1 MVTEVFQKSSKSL
14 FLKALADIY
23 EVAGNPRPGRS
34 VFTRMTGATSGAIG
48 LPSHSHSW
56 RGMSLAAK
64 LFISLIVSAGLGTLI
79 YGGIHQSSKNIAEF
93 ICYLGIAIL
102 ASRLKVNL
110 PGITGTLSVNF
121 LFILIGILELSFT
134 ETLILGAVSMLAQ
147 CMYPERPKAIQVTF
161 NVCAGAVSTALAYLV
176 YHHPLARLVVDNNA
190 VLLGLAAVV
199 YFIANAGSIAAVISL
214 TERRPLTRI
223 LVDCYFWSFPY
234 YLVGAGIA
242 GAIAWLNQSFNWET
256 SLLLVPA
263 VYLIYRS
270 YRLYLGKLED
280 EKRHVEEMANLHLR
294 TIEALALA
302 IEAKDHTTHEHL
314 QRVRIYAIEV
324 AKELGVK
331 GPELEALHA
340 AALLHDIG
348 KLAVP
353 EHIISK
359 PGRLTPEEFEKMK
372 IHTLVGAEI
381 LERVRFPY
389 PVVPIVRAHHEKWDG
404 SGYPMGLK
412 GAEIPVGAR
421 ILSAVDYLDALA
433 SDRQYRRALPLK
445 EVMQKLAAES
455 GKSFDPKVVDVL
467 QKRYIQLERLAVS
480 KSAADPNG
488 PLSTAIKI
496 ERGLEPA
503 AGFEN
508 ATVQDY
514 AGRETTFLSS
524 IAAARQEAQSLFE
537 LSQDLGAS
545 LSLTETLSVF
555 SVKLKPM
562 VPYDA
567 IAIYIRREDEL
578 VPEYVN
584 GDNYRLFS
592 SLRIPVGHGLS
603 GWVAQNRKPI
613 VNGNPSVEP
622 GYLNDPSKFSTL
634 RSALAVPLEG
644 VGGVTGVLALYR
656 GERDAF
662 TTDNLRILLAVSS
675 KMALSIENALKFAQ
689 AENSATTDYLTGL
702 PNARSLFLQLDRD
715 LARCKRDNSTLTVM
729 VSDMDGFKQIND
741 RFGHLEGNRVLR
753 LFAQALKDSCR
764 EYDYVARMGGDEFVV
779 IAPGLAAD
787 AAGKKAEQMRV
798 LAKQAGSEVCGE
810 EILSL
815 SVGRALYPEDGKDA
829 EQLLAEADRRM
840 YLEKQKQLAYKD
852 RRSHPRMKC
861 RVTIELTTDVG
872 GTPMFAN
879 LTDVS
884 IGGCYVETSTIVPA
898 GSKIT
903 LGFSMDDT
911 SLKAEGI
918 VARLDPGSGIAVQF
932 REMNRE
938 GRDRMFKIL
947 EFVQKATTFYNNR
960 YLDSLTKT

>member
-1 MVTEVFQKSSKSL
+1 MEG
-14 FLKALADIY
+14 AEY
-23 EVAGNPRPGRS
+23 PRPQCAYAI
-34 VFTRMTGATSGAIG
+34 MTGATSIAIG
-48 LPSHSHSW
+48 LPEHSRSW
-56 RGMSLAAK
+56 RGLSAAAK
-64 LFISLIVSAGLGTLI
+64 LFISLIILGGLWTLV
-79 YGGIHQSSKNIAEF
+79 YRGIHQTSRNIAEF

-121 LFILIGILELSFT
+121 LFILIGVLELSFT
-134 ETLILGAVSMLAQ
+134 ETMILGAIAMLAQ
-147 CMYPERPKAIQVTF
+147 CLYPARPRGMQVTF
-161 NVCAGAVSTALAYLV
+161 NVCAGSISTALAYLV
-176 YHHPLARLVVDNNA
+176 FHHPWMNLAIDSRP
-190 VLLGLAAVV
+190 VLLCVSATV
-199 YFIANAGSIAAVISL
+199 YFIANAGTIATVISL
-214 TERRPLTRI
+214 TERRPLHRI
-223 LVDCYFWSFPY
+223 LFDCYFWSFPY
-234 YLVGAGIA
+234 YLVGAAIA
-242 GAIAWLNQSFNWET
+242 GAIAWLNHKFNWET
-256 SLLLVPA
+256 SLLVLPVI
-263 VYLIYRS
+263 YLIYRS

-314 QRVRIYAIEV
+314 QRVRVYAIEV
-324 AKELGVK
+324 GKELGVT
-331 GPELEALHA
+331 GTELEALHA

-359 PGRLTPEEFEKMK
+359 PGRLSPEEFEKMK

-412 GAEIPVGAR
+412 GAEIPIGAR

-445 EVMQKLAAES
+445 DVMQKLGAES
-455 GKSFDPKVVDVL
+455 GKSFDPKVVDIL
-467 QKRYIQLERLAVS
+467 QKRHEHLEHLALA
-480 KSAADPNG
+480 KTAEDPNA

-508 ATVQDY
+508 AIAQDY
-514 AGRETTFLSS
+514 VGRETTFLSS
-524 IAAARQEAQSLFE
+524 IAAARQEAQALFE

-545 LSLTETLSVF
+545 LSLGETLSVF

-567 IAIYIRREDEL
+567 IAIYIKREGEL
-578 VPEYVN
+578 IPEYVN

-592 SLRIPVGHGLS
+592 SLRIPVGQGLS
-603 GWVAQNRKPI
+603 GWVAHNRKPI
-613 VNGNPSVEP
+613 INGNPSVEP

-634 RSALAVPLEG
+634 RSALAIPLEG
-644 VGGVTGVLALYR
+644 ISGVIGVLALYR

-662 TTDNLRILLAVSS
+662 TSDHLRILLAVSG
-675 KMALSIENALKFAQ
+675 KMALSIENALKFQQ
-689 AENSATTDYLTGL
+689 AENSATTNYLTGL
-702 PNARSLFLQLDRD
+702 PNARSLFLQLDRE
-715 LARCKRDNSTLTVM
+715 LARCKRDNASLTLM
-729 VSDMDGFKQIND
+729 VCDMNGFKKIND

-779 IAPGLAAD
+779 IAPGRTAE
-787 AAGKKAEQMRV
+787 AAGTKVEQMRA
-798 LAKQAGSEVCGE
+798 LARHAGSELCRE

-815 SVGRALYPEDGKDA
+815 SVGRAVYPEDGKDA

-840 YLEKQKQLAYKD
+840 YLEKQEQMAYKD
-852 RRSHPRMKC
+852 RRAHPRLKC
-861 RVTIELTTDVG
+861 RVTIELQTEMG
-872 GTPMFAN
+872 GIPLFAN
-879 LTDVS
+879 LTDIS
-884 IGGCYVETSTIVPA
+884 LGGCFVETSTILSP
-898 GSKIT
+898 GSKIK

-911 SLKAEGI
+911 SLTAEGV
-918 VARLDPGSGIAVQF
+918 VARLDPGSGVAVQF

-938 GRDRMFKIL
+938 ARERMFRVL
-947 EFVQKATTFYNNR
+947 EFVQKTTSFYNKR
-960 YLDSLTKT
+960 YLDSLTRS

>member
-1 MVTEVFQKSSKSL
+1 MVSPWGIP
-14 FLKALADIY
+14 D
-23 EVAGNPRPGRS
+23 PGGLTS
-34 VFTRMTGATSGAIG
+34 MTGATSIAIG
-48 LPSHSHSW
+48 LPEHSRSW
-56 RGMSLAAK
+56 RGLPFSAK
-64 LFISLIVSAGLGTLI
+64 LFIGITILGGLATLV
-79 YGGIHQSSKNIAEF
+79 YGGIHQTSNNIAEF
-93 ICYLGIAIL
+93 ICYLGIAVL

-121 LFILIGILELSFT
+121 LFILIGVLDLSFS
-134 ETLILGAVSMLAQ
+134 ETLILGAISMVAQ
-147 CMYPERPKAIQVTF
+147 CFYPERPKALQVAF
-161 NVCAGAVSTALAYLV
+161 NVCAGSIATALAYLA
-176 YHHPLARLVVDNNA
+176 YHQRLITHVLDSRPI
-190 VLLGLAAVV
+190 LLGIAATI
-199 YFIANAGSIAAVISL
+199 YFIANAGTIATVISL
-214 TERRPLTRI
+214 TERRPITRI

-242 GAIAWLNQSFNWET
+242 AIIVWLNHAFNWET
-256 SLLLVPA
+256 SLLVLPA

-314 QRVRIYAIEV
+314 QRVRVYAIEV
-324 AKELGVK
+324 AKHLGVN

-340 AALLHDIG
+340 ASLLHDIG

-359 PGRLTPEEFEKMK
+359 PGRLSPEEFEKMK

-412 GAEIPVGAR
+412 GAEIPLGAR

-433 SDRQYRRALPLK
+433 SDRQYRRALPMR
-445 EVMQKLAAES
+445 EVMQKLALES

-467 QKRYIQLERLAVS
+467 LKRYENLERLVIS
-480 KSAADPNG
+480 KSSEDLNA

-496 ERGLEPA
+496 DRGLEPA

-508 ATVQDY
+508 STATDY
-514 AGRETTFLSS
+514 VGRETTFLSS
-524 IAAARQEAQSLFE
+524 IAAARQEAQALFE

-545 LSLTETLSVF
+545 LSLGETLSVF

-567 IAIYIRREDEL
+567 IAIYIKRENEL
-578 VPEYVN
+578 VAEFVN

-592 SLRIPVGHGLS
+592 SLRIPIGQGLS
-603 GWVAQNRKPI
+603 GWVAHNRKPI
-613 VNGNPSVEP
+613 INGNPSVEP

-644 VGGVTGVLALYR
+644 VAGIIGVLALYR

-662 TTDNLRILLAVSS
+662 TSDHLRILLAVSG
-675 KMALSIENALKFAQ
+675 KMALAIENALKYQQ

-702 PNARSLFLQLDRD
+702 PNARSLFLQLDRE
-715 LARCKRDNSTLTVM
+715 LARCKRDNTSLTVM

-753 LFAQALKDSCR
+753 LFAQALKDTCR

-779 IAPGLAAD
+779 IAPGLTPD
-787 AAGKKAEQMRV
+787 ASAKKTEQMRA
-798 LAKQAGSEVCGE
+798 LARHAGSEVCGE
-810 EILSL
+810 DILSL
-815 SVGRALYPEDGKDA
+815 SVGRAVFPADGKDA

-852 RRSHPRMKC
+852 RRAHPRLKC
-861 RVTIELTTDVG
+861 RVTIELTADNSGV
-872 GTPMFAN
+872 PLFAN
-879 LTDVS
+879 LTDIS
-884 IGGCYVETSTIVPA
+884 LGGCFIETSTIVPA
-898 GSKIT
+898 GSKIK
-903 LGFSMDDT
+903 LGFSMDDPT
-911 SLKAEGI
+911 LTTEGL
-918 VARLDPGSGIAVQF
+918 VMRLDPGSGLAVQF
-932 REMNRE
+932 PELNRDA
-938 GRDRMFKIL
+938 RDRMFRII
-947 EFVQKATTFYNNR
+947 EFVQKSTSFYNKR
-960 YLDSLTKT
+960 YLDSLAKS

>member
-1 MVTEVFQKSSKSL
+1 
-14 FLKALADIY
+14 
-23 EVAGNPRPGRS
+23 
-34 VFTRMTGATSGAIG
+34 MTAANGITTG
-48 LPSHSHSW
+48 LVSHSHSW
-56 RGMSLAAK
+56 RGLSWAAK
-64 LFISLIVSAGLGTLI
+64 LFISVVVIAGTAILI

-102 ASRLKVNL
+102 ASKLKVSL

-121 LFILIGILELSFT
+121 LFILIGVLELSFT

-147 CMYPERPKAIQVTF
+147 CLYPERPKAIQVTF
-161 NVCAGAVSTALAYLV
+161 NVCAGTISTALAYLV
-176 YHHPLARLVVDNNA
+176 YHHPLANLLLDSRP
-190 VLLGLAAVV
+190 VLLGIAATV
-199 YFIANAGSIAAVISL
+199 YFIANAGSIAMVISM
-214 TERRPLTRI
+214 TERRPLMRI

-242 GAIAWLNQSFNWET
+242 GAIGWLNETFNWET
-256 SLLLVPA
+256 SLLLAPA

-324 AKELGVK
+324 AKDLGIK
-331 GPELEALHA
+331 GAELEALHA

-404 SGYPMGLK
+404 TGYPMGLK

-433 SDRQYRRALPLK
+433 SDRQYRRALPLR
-445 EVMQKLAAES
+445 EVMQKLVGES
-455 GKSFDPKVVDVL
+455 GKSFDPKVVEIL
-467 QKRYIQLERLAVS
+467 QRRYQQLERMAVA
-480 KSAADPNG
+480 KSAEDPNA
-488 PLSTAIKI
+488 PLSLAIKI

-503 AGFEN
+503 AGFESTT
-508 ATVQDY
+508 AQDY
-514 AGRETTFLSS
+514 AGKETTFLVS

-545 LSLTETLSVF
+545 LSLGETLSVF

-567 IAIYIRREDEL
+567 IAIYIMRDDAL
-578 VPEYVN
+578 VPEFVN

-592 SLRIPVGHGLS
+592 SLRIPLGQGLS

-613 VNGNPSVEP
+613 INGNPSVEP

-634 RSALAVPLEG
+634 SSALAVPLEG
-644 VGGVTGVLALYR
+644 VSGVIGVLALYR
-656 GERDAF
+656 ADRDSF
-662 TTDNLRILLAVSS
+662 TTDHLRILLAVSS
-675 KMALSIENALKFAQ
+675 KMALSIENALKYQQ
-689 AENSATTDYLTGL
+689 AESSATTDYLTGL
-702 PNARSLFLQLDRD
+702 PNARSLFLQLDRE
-715 LARCKRDNSTLTVM
+715 LARCKRDNTSLTVM
-729 VSDMDGFKQIND
+729 VSDMDGFKQVND

-779 IAPGLAAD
+779 IAPGLASDGAS
-787 AAGKKAEQMRV
+787 KKADQMRT
-798 LAKQAGSEVCGE
+798 LARQAGAEVCGE

-815 SVGRALYPEDGKDA
+815 SVGRAVFPEDGEDA
-829 EQLLAEADRRM
+829 EHLLAESDRRM
-840 YLEKQKQLAYKD
+840 YVEKQKQLSYKD
-852 RRSHPRMKC
+852 RRLHPRLKC
-861 RVTIELTTDVG
+861 RVTIELQAEAGSAPV
-872 GTPMFAN
+872 FAN
-879 LTDVS
+879 LTDIS
-884 IGGCYVETSTIVPA
+884 MGGCYLETSSILSPST
-898 GSKIT
+898 KIK
-903 LGFSMDDT
+903 LGFSMEDGT
-911 SLKAEGI
+911 LTHEGVVI
-918 VARLDPGSGIAVQF
+918 RLDPGSGVAVQF
-932 REMNRE
+932 REANRE
-938 GRDRMFKIL
+938 GRERMIKIL
-947 EFVQKATTFYNNR
+947 EVVQKTNAYYNNR
-960 YLDSLTKT
+960 YFENMLKR

>member
-1 MVTEVFQKSSKSL
+1 M
-14 FLKALADIY
+14 
-23 EVAGNPRPGRS
+23 
-34 VFTRMTGATSGAIG
+34 SGAASIAVG
-48 LPSHSHSW
+48 LPERSRSW
-56 RGMSLAAK
+56 RQLSFAAK
-64 LFISLIVSAGLGTLI
+64 VFISLVVIAGLSTLI
-79 YGGIHQSSKNIAEF
+79 YGGIHQSSRNIAEF

-121 LFILIGILELSFT
+121 LFILIGVLELSFT
-134 ETLILGAVSMLAQ
+134 ETVILGAVSMLAQ
-147 CMYPERPKAIQVTF
+147 CLYPDRPRALQVTF
-161 NVCAGAVSTALAYLV
+161 NVCAGCLSTALAYIV
-176 YHHPLARLVVDNNA
+176 FHHHWTNVI
-190 VLLGLAAVV
+190 LGSRPIMLGVAATV
-199 YFIANAGSIAAVISL
+199 YFIANAGSIATVIAL
-214 TERRPLTRI
+214 TEQRRMSRI

-242 GAIAWLNQSFNWET
+242 GIIAWLNETFNWET
-256 SLLLVPA
+256 SLLVLPA
-263 VYLIYRS
+263 IYLIFRS

-280 EKRHVEEMANLHLR
+280 EKRHVEEMASLHLR

-314 QRVRIYAIEV
+314 QRVRVYAIEV
-324 AKELGVK
+324 AKEFGVS

-359 PGRLTPEEFEKMK
+359 PGRLSPEEFEKMK

-404 SGYPMGLK
+404 SGYPLGLK
-412 GAEIPVGAR
+412 GAEIPIGAR

-445 EVMQKLAAES
+445 DVMRKLADES
-455 GKSFDPKVVDVL
+455 GKSFDPKIVDIL
-467 QKRYIQLERLAVS
+467 QKRYQHLERLAIS
-480 KSAADPNG
+480 KSAEDPNA
-488 PLSTAIKI
+488 PLSTSIKI

-508 ATVQDY
+508 AIAQDY

-524 IAAARQEAQSLFE
+524 IAAARQEAQALFE

-545 LSLTETLSVF
+545 LSLGETLSVF
-555 SVKLKPM
+555 SVKLTPM

-567 IAIYIRREDEL
+567 IAIYIQRENEL

-592 SLRIPVGHGLS
+592 SLRIPIGQGLS

-613 VNGNPSVEP
+613 INGNPSVEP

-644 VGGVTGVLALYR
+644 VAGVIGVLALYR
-656 GERDAF
+656 SDRDAF
-662 TTDNLRILLAVSS
+662 TSDHLRILLAVSG
-675 KMALSIENALKFAQ
+675 KMALAIENALKYQQ

-702 PNARSLFLQLDRD
+702 PNARSLFLQLDRE
-715 LARCKRDNSTLTVM
+715 LARCKRDDSSLTVM

-787 AAGKKAEQMRV
+787 AATKKAEQMRT
-798 LAKQAGSEVCGE
+798 LARQAGTEVCGE

-815 SVGRALYPEDGKDA
+815 SVGRAAYPADGKDA

-840 YLEKQKQLAYKD
+840 YLEKQKQMSYKD
-852 RRSHPRMKC
+852 RRAHPRMKC
-861 RVTIELTTDVG
+861 RVTIEVHTED
-872 GTPMFAN
+872 GTVPLFAN

-884 IGGCYVETSTIVPA
+884 MGGCFVETSTILSP
-898 GSKIT
+898 GTKIK
-903 LGFSMDDT
+903 LGFSMDDPT
-911 SLKAEGI
+911 LVAEGV

-932 REMNRE
+932 KEMNRE
-938 GRDRMFKIL
+938 ARERMFRIL
-947 EFVQKATTFYNNR
+947 EFVQKTTTFFNNR
-960 YLDSLTKT
+960 YLNSLTKT

>member
-1 MVTEVFQKSSKSL
+1 M
-14 FLKALADIY
+14 
-23 EVAGNPRPGRS
+23 
-34 VFTRMTGATSGAIG
+34 G
-48 LPSHSHSW
+48 LPEHSRSW
-56 RGMSLAAK
+56 RVLSTPAK
-64 LFISLIVSAGLGTLI
+64 LFITLIVMAGLGILV
-79 YGGIHQSSKNIAEF
+79 YGAVHQNSKNIAEF

-102 ASRLKVNL
+102 ASRLQVNL

-121 LFILIGILELSFT
+121 LLILIGVLELSFT

-147 CMYPERPKAIQVTF
+147 CIFPDRPRALQVTF
-161 NVCAGAVSTALAYLV
+161 NVCAGAISTTAACVV
-176 YHHPLARLVVDNNA
+176 YYHPLMNQFVGNRV
-190 VLLGLAAVV
+190 VLLGLSATV
-199 YFIANAGSIAAVISL
+199 YFVTNAASIATVIAL
-214 TERRPLTRI
+214 TERRPISRI

-242 GAIAWLNQSFNWET
+242 AIIAWLNRIANWET
-256 SLLLVPA
+256 SLLVLPA
-263 VYLIYRS
+263 AYLIYRS
-270 YRLYLGKLED
+270 YRLYLGRLED

-314 QRVRIYAIEV
+314 QRVRVYAIEV
-324 AKELGVK
+324 AKEMGVN

-340 AALLHDIG
+340 ASLLHDIG

-359 PGRLTPEEFEKMK
+359 PGRLSPEEFEKMK

-412 GAEIPVGAR
+412 GAEIPIGAR

-433 SDRQYRRALPLK
+433 SDRQYRRALPMK
-445 EVMQKLAAES
+445 EVIQKLAAES
-455 GKSFDPKVVDVL
+455 GKAFDPKVVNIL
-467 QKRYIQLERLAVS
+467 EKRYMHLERLAIA
-480 KSAADPNG
+480 KSGSDPNA
-488 PLSTAIKI
+488 PLSTGIKI

-508 ATVQDY
+508 SMAQDY

-524 IAAARQEAQSLFE
+524 IAAARQEAQALFE

-545 LSLTETLSVF
+545 LSVGETLSVF

-567 IAIYIRREDEL
+567 IAIYVKRDHEL

-592 SLRIPVGHGLS
+592 SLRIPLGQGLS

-644 VGGVTGVLALYR
+644 VAGVIGVLALYR
-656 GERDAF
+656 SDRDAF
-662 TTDNLRILLAVSS
+662 TTDHLRILLAVSG
-675 KMALSIENALKFAQ
+675 KMALAIENALKYQQ

-702 PNARSLFLQLDRD
+702 PNARSLFLQLDRE
-715 LARCKRDNSTLTVM
+715 LARCKRDATTLTVM
-729 VSDMDGFKQIND
+729 VTDMDGFKQIND

-779 IAPGLAAD
+779 IAPGLAVD
-787 AAGKKAEQMRV
+787 AANKKAEQMRG
-798 LAKQAGSEVCGE
+798 LARHAGNEVCGE

-815 SVGRALYPEDGKDA
+815 SVGRAVYPEDGKDA

-840 YLEKQKQLAYKD
+840 YIEKQKQMAYKD
-852 RRSHPRMKC
+852 RRTHPRLKC
-861 RVTIELTTDVG
+861 RVTIELQPETAAV
-872 GTPMFAN
+872 PLFAN
-879 LTDVS
+879 LTDAS
-884 IGGCYVETSTIVPA
+884 LGGCFVETSTILSPGTKVR
-898 GSKIT
+898 
-903 LGFSMDDT
+903 LGFSMDDP
-911 SLKAEGI
+911 SLSAEG
-918 VARLDPGSGIAVQF
+918 VVTRLEPGSGLAVQF

-938 GRDRMFKIL
+938 ARERMFRIL
-947 EFVQKATTFYNNR
+947 EFIQKSTTLYNKR
-960 YLDSLTKT
+960 YLESLTRT